1 MINIPFH
8 KPNLPNNF
16 DEIFSES
23 IRSGWLTTGSQVMEF
38 EKKLAQYL
46 DVEHV
51 IGVNSCTAA
60 LHLALAAKGFGLGQK
75 FIVPTLTFVS
85 TIECGEYLGMEP
97 VLVDSD
103 PEGFLID
110 LNRIE
115 DIVSHDNT
123 VKAIIPVHYG
133 GEAVDIKHLM
143 ELAEK
148 YDLFILQDAA
158 HALETN
164 YDGIKIGNTDHAA
177 AFSFYA
183 NKNLTTGGEGGALS
197 TNDSALADRIKKL
210 SLHGITKDGWDRYK
224 TKGNWEYDIVEL
236 GYKYNLTDFAASFG
250 LWQID
255 HIDEWQ
261 KRRGEIVQQYT
272 DGLNAVDGILLPK
285 KCKGHSKHLFVIQLD
300 LERWSISRDDFF
312 MKMNSRGIG
321 LAVHYKPL
329 HQLSYYK
336 SKYDFNYDRFPR
348 ANLLFQ
354 SIVSLPIYPRLSNE
368 SINHIIDNIVDLYNS
383 HSK

>member
-8 KPNLPNNF
+8 RPNLPNDF
-16 DEIFSES
+16 DEIFSDS
-23 IRSGWLTTGSQVMEF
+23 IRSGWLTTGSAVNELENRLTEF
-38 EKKLAQYL
+38 L
-46 DVEHV
+46 DTNYV
-51 IGVNSCTAA
+51 IVVNSCTAA
-60 LHLALAAKGFGLGQK
+60 LHLTLVAKGFKCGQK
-75 FIVPTLTFVS
+75 FISPTLTFAS

-97 VLVDSD
+97 VLVDSA

-110 LNRIE
+110 LNRVE

-197 TNDSALADRIKKL
+197 TNNSDLAERIKNL
-210 SLHGITKDGWDRYK
+210 SLHGITRDGWNRFTTGGK
-224 TKGNWEYDIVEL
+224 WEYDIVDL

-255 HIDEWQ
+255 QIDEWQ

-272 DGLNAVDGILLPK
+272 DGLSSINGIILPK
-285 KCKGHSKHLFVIQLD
+285 KFKDHSKHLFVIQLD
-300 LERWSISRDDFF
+300 LEKWNISRNIFIE
-312 MKMNSRGIG
+312 KMNSRGIG

-329 HQLSYYK
+329 HQLSYYE
-336 SKYDFNYDRFPR
+336 SKYDFNYNRFPR
-348 ANLLFQ
+348 ANSLFQ
-354 SIVSLPIYPRLSNE
+354 SIVSLPIYPRLSNK
-368 SINHIIDNIVDLYNS
+368 SINYIIDNIVDLYNR

>member
-1 MINIPFH
+1 MMNIPFH
-8 KPNLPNNF
+8 TPNMPDNLE
-16 DEIFSES
+16 EIFSES
-23 IRSGWLTTGSQVMEF
+23 IRSGWLTTGSQVSVF

-46 DVEHV
+46 DAEHV

-60 LHLALAAKGFGLGQK
+60 LHLALAAKGFGKGQK
-75 FIVPTLTFVS
+75 FIVPTLTFAS

-103 PEGFLID
+103 PDGFLID
-110 LNRIE
+110 LNRVE

-123 VKAIIPVHYG
+123 VKAIIPVHYA
-133 GEAVDIKHLM
+133 GEAVDIKLLM
-143 ELAEK
+143 QLAEK

-164 YDGIKIGNTDHAA
+164 YDGIKIGNTEHAA

-183 NKNLTTGGEGGALS
+183 NKNLTTGGEGGAIS
-197 TNDSALADRIKKL
+197 TNNSDLADRIRKL
-210 SLHGITKDGWDRYK
+210 SLHGITKDGWNRFK

-250 LWQID
+250 IWQIGQ
-255 HIDEWQ
+255 IDEWQ

-272 DGLNAVDGILLPK
+272 SGLNSVDGIILPK
-285 KCKGHSKHLFVIQLD
+285 KFKGHSKHLFVIQMD
-300 LERWSISRDDFF
+300 HERWTISRDVFID
-312 MKMNSRGIG
+312 KMNARGIG

-329 HQLSYYK
+329 HQLSYYER
-336 SKYDFNYDRFPR
+336 KYDFNYNRFPR
-348 ANLLFQ
+348 ANSLFQ
-354 SIVSLPIYPRLSNE
+354 SIISLPIYPRLTNE
-368 SINHIIDNIVDLYNS
+368 SLNYIIESVVDLYSNNS
-383 HSK
+383 K